1 MSIAS
6 LAPRADFPLLAANP
20 ALHYLD
26 SAATSQKPAA
36 VLDALRH
43 FYETSNANPHR
54 GAYALSA
61 LATDAYHDA
70 RATIARFV
78 GVADADCLIFTR
90 GTTESMNLVASSWGG
105 AHVGPGDEIVVSA
118 LEHHANFVP
127 WQQLALRTGA
137 TLRIVELT
145 ATQTI
150 DLDMLRD
157 VVGARTKIVAITHVS
172 NAVGSITPLHDV
184 VRIVRARSAAVIVV
198 DGAQAVPHLAV
209 RFDALDVD
217 FYAFSGHKLLGPMG
231 IGVLVGRR
239 ALLEAMPPY
248 QFGGD
253 MIEWVRDTD
262 STWNVLPHK
271 FEAGTPNAA
280 DAVALAAAVRYLDG
294 LGMDKVRAHEIALLE
309 AAEARVRALPGVTE
323 RCAELLA
330 GRRASARSGHDSR
343 STRGLHPG
351 RPSLR
356 PAPHAAARCQRHGA
370 GQLLRVQRWPRRGR
384 AGRRARGGAAAVRDR
399 RLSSVAPF
407 TASIAAMYQDALL
420 AHHRAPHNRRVIES
434 PTTSG
439 ARKNPV
445 CGDEITVMVSLD
457 ADTVCDVAF
466 TGRSCSI
473 GVDDDGR
480 GAGAHGER
488 CAGPGRRGRPHAA
501 SGRQRWRPRG
511 CGARAVAGCPHTA
524 ARRRAV
530 PRAPRLRHATL
541 ASVARSARRQTVRR

>member
-1 MSIAS
+1 MSLTS

-43 FYETSNANPHR
+43 FYETANANPHR

-61 LATDAYHDA
+61 RATDAYHDA

-90 GTTESMNLVASSWGG
+90 GTTESMNLVASSWGD

-127 WQQLALRTGA
+127 WQQLARRTGA

-145 ATQTI
+145 PTQTI

-157 VVGARTKIVAITHVS
+157 VVGARTKLVAITHVS
-172 NAVGSITPLHDV
+172 NAVGSITPLQEV
-184 VRIVRARSAAVIVV
+184 VRIVRSRSAAVIVV
-198 DGAQAVPHLAV
+198 DGAQAVPHLPV
-209 RFDALDVD
+209 HFDALDID

-280 DAVALAAAVRYLDG
+280 DAVALAAAVRYLNG
-294 LGMDKVRAHEIALLE
+294 LGMANVRAHEIALLE
-309 AAEARVRALPGVTE
+309 AAEARVRALPGVTVYGPPPAE
-323 RCAELLA
+323 RSGVLSFSLADVHPHDLATILDEHGVCVRAGHHCAQPLMRRLGVSA
-330 GRRASARSGHDSR
+330 TARASFYVYSDGSDVEALVGA
-343 STRGLHPG
+343 L
-351 RPSLR
+351 
-356 PAPHAAARCQRHGA
+356 AAAQ
-370 GQLLRVQRWPRRGR
+370 QLF
-384 AGRRARGGAAAVRDR
+384 A
-399 RLSSVAPF
+399 
-407 TASIAAMYQDALL
+407 
-420 AHHRAPHNRRVIES
+420 
-434 PTTSG
+434 
-439 ARKNPV
+439 
-445 CGDEITVMVSLD
+445 TV
-457 ADTVCDVAF
+457 
-466 TGRSCSI
+466 
-473 GVDDDGR
+473 
-480 GAGAHGER
+480 E
-488 CAGPGRRGRPHAA
+488 
-501 SGRQRWRPRG
+501 
-511 CGARAVAGCPHTA
+511 
-524 ARRRAV
+524 
-530 PRAPRLRHATL
+530 
-541 ASVARSARRQTVRR
+541 